1 MSSFHDDLP
10 LAELIDRA
18 QRGEVEARERLLEQY
33 RPYLLLLARTQ
44 VESWMQAKVDPS
56 DLVQQ
61 SLIDAHQ
68 DLAAFRGSTEPQ
80 WRAWLKQILVNNAYD
95 IARRLNA
102 AKRRQ
107 GAEQR
112 IDPTA
117 DSQVGGLDV
126 AASDNSPSRA
136 AVQHE
141 EHDRLVEAIARLS
154 PEHQQVIILRNLD
167 RLPFDE
173 IAREM
178 GRSRPAVQMLWTRAL
193 RKLEALLDKPDDH
206 AG

>member
-1 MSSFHDDLP
+1 MPASHDGAP
-10 LAELIDRA
+10 LAGLIERA
-18 QRGEVEARERLLEQY
+18 QQGDTKARETLLEQY

-61 SLIDAHQ
+61 SLIDAYQ

-95 IARRLNA
+95 VARRLNA

-112 IDPTA
+112 IDPAA
-117 DSQVGGLDV
+117 DSQVAGLDV
-126 AASDNSPSRA
+126 PADEASPSRV
-136 AVQHE
+136 AVQQE
-141 EHDRLVEAIARLS
+141 DHDRLIGAIAQLS

-173 IAREM
+173 IAEQM
-178 GRSRPAVQMLWTRAL
+178 GRTRPAVQMLWTRAL
-193 RKLEALLDKPDDH
+193 RKLEALLNRPDDLSS
-206 AG
+206 